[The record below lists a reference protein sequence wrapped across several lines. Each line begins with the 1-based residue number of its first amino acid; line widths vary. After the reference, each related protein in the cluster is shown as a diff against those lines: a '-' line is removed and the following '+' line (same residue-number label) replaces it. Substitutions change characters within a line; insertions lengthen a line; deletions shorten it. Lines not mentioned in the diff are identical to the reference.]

1 MFKLGLI
8 VNPLAGL
15 GGPLGMKGSDGLDLS
30 EVPSG
35 DLGRST
41 ARALRCLA
49 RIASSQSGQLTV
61 YGFAG
66 EMSAQAASGDESDRV
81 GLTFVSVGNAADRS
95 KTTPADTQGAA
106 LTLLNHGVD
115 LLLFVGGDGTAR
127 DIYSAVGTQV
137 PCLGVPAGVK
147 MHSGVYAVSPE
158 SAADI
163 VLALMAGGL
172 VELSEQEVRDIDED
186 AFRAGSVRSKYFGEL
201 LVPSIGGF
209 LQHVKSGGREQEE
222 LVLAD
227 IADHIIESMDPNTLY
242 IIGPG
247 STTAAVMAQLGLA
260 NTLLG
265 FDAIAS
271 SALQGGD
278 LNAEQLATLIADHSG
293 PIKAIITAIGGQGHI
308 LGRGNQQ
315 LTPALIRAIGR
326 ENFIVIATKTKITAL
341 EGRPLLVDSNDP
353 VLDIEW
359 QGYIQVVTGYRDV
372 VMYRVSASGE

>member
-278 LNAEQLATLIADHSG
+278 LNAEQLATLIAGHSG

>member
-227 IADHIIESMDPNTLY
+227 ITDHIIESMDPNTLY

-278 LNAEQLATLIADHSG
+278 LNAEQLATLIAGHSG

>member
-49 RIASSQSGQLTV
+49 RIASSQSGQLRV

-66 EMSAQAASGDESDRV
+66 EMSAQAASGDESDRG

-106 LTLLNHGVD
+106 LALLNQGVD

-271 SALQGGD
+271 SALQGSD
-278 LNAEQLATLIADHSG
+278 LNAEQLATLIAGHSG

>member
-81 GLTFVSVGNAADRS
+81 GLTFVSVGNAADQN

-106 LTLLNHGVD
+106 LALLNHGVD

-271 SALQGGD
+271 SALQGSD
-278 LNAEQLATLIADHSG
+278 LNAEQLATLIAGHSG
-293 PIKAIITAIGGQGHI
+293 PIKATITAIGGQGHI

-315 LTPALIRAIGR
+315 LRQP
-326 ENFIVIATKTKITAL
+326 
-341 EGRPLLVDSNDP
+341 
-353 VLDIEW
+353 
-359 QGYIQVVTGYRDV
+359 
-372 VMYRVSASGE
+372 

>member
-1 MFKLGLI
+1 MFKLGLV

-15 GGPLGMKGSDGLDLS
+15 GGPIAMKGSDGLDLS
-30 EVPSG
+30 CVQDG

-41 ARALRCLA
+41 GRALRCLA
-49 RIASSQSGQLTV
+49 RIAAGNVGGITV
-61 YGFAG
+61 YGFSG
-66 EMSAQAASGDESDRV
+66 PMSAQAIGNSDLNV
-81 GLTFVSVGNAADRS
+81 ATLPFVSIGDAANPSETTCSDTQNAALAILDM
-95 KTTPADTQGAA
+95 
-106 LTLLNHGVD
+106 GVD

-127 DIYSAVGTQV
+127 DIFSAVGSKL

-163 VLALMAGGL
+163 VLALVSGGL
-172 VELSEQEVRDIDED
+172 VELGEQEVRDIDEE
-186 AFRAGSVRSKYFGEL
+186 AFRAGIVRAKYFGEL

-227 IADHIIESMDPNTLY
+227 IADHIIESMDPETLY
-242 IIGPG
+242 IMGPG
-247 STTAAVMAQLGLA
+247 STTAAVTAALGLE

-265 FDAIAS
+265 FDAVCDSTLWGRDLSAS
-271 SALQGGD
+271 AIT
-278 LNAEQLATLIADHSG
+278 ALIANHNG
-293 PIKAIITAIGGQGHI
+293 PVKAVITAIGGQGHI

-315 LTPALIRAIGR
+315 LTPAVIRKIGR
-326 ENFIVIATKTKITAL
+326 DNFIVIATKTKISQL
-341 EGRPLLVDSNDP
+341 HGRPLLVDSNDP
-353 VLDIEW
+353 LLDLDW

-372 VMYRVSASGE
+372 VMYRVSASGD

>member
-271 SALQGGD
+271 SALQGSD

>member
-30 EVPSG
+30 EVPNS

-278 LNAEQLATLIADHSG
+278 LNAEQLATLIAGHSG

>member
-278 LNAEQLATLIADHSG
+278 LNAEQLATLIAGHSG
-293 PIKAIITAIGGQGHI
+293 PIKATITAIGGQGHI

-326 ENFIVIATKTKITAL
+326 ENFFVIATKTKITAL

>member
-30 EVPSG
+30 EVPNS

-186 AFRAGSVRSKYFGEL
+186 AFRAGSVRSKYFGKL

-278 LNAEQLATLIADHSG
+278 LNAEQLATLIAGHSG

>member
-1 MFKLGLI
+1 MFKLGLV

-15 GGPLGMKGSDGLDLS
+15 GGPIAMKGSDGLDLS
-30 EVPSG
+30 RVQDG

-49 RIASSQSGQLTV
+49 RIAAGNVGGITV
-61 YGFAG
+61 YGFSG
-66 EMSAQAASGDESDRV
+66 PMSAQAIDASDLNMEA
-81 GLTFVSVGNAADRS
+81 LPFVSVGNTANS
-95 KTTPADTQGAA
+95 NETTGSDTQNAA
-106 LTLLNHGVD
+106 LAMLERGVD

-127 DIYSAVGTQV
+127 DICSAVGAEM

-163 VLALMAGGL
+163 VLALVAGGL
-172 VELSEQEVRDIDED
+172 VELGEREVRDIDEE
-186 AFRAGSVRSKYFGEL
+186 AFRAGIVQAKYFGEL

-209 LQHVKSGGREQEE
+209 LQHVKSAGREQEE

-227 IADHIIESMDPNTLY
+227 IADHIVELMDSETLY
-242 IIGPG
+242 IMGPG
-247 STTAAVMAQLGLA
+247 STAAAVMSALGLE

-265 FDAIAS
+265 FDAVCDS
-271 SALQGGD
+271 TLRGCDLSAL
-278 LNAEQLATLIADHSG
+278 AIMALIVSHNG
-293 PIKAIITAIGGQGHI
+293 PVKVVITAIGGQGHI

-315 LTPALIRAIGR
+315 LTPAVIRKIGR
-326 ENFIVIATKTKITAL
+326 DNFIVIATKTKISQL
-341 EGRPLLVDSNDP
+341 HCRPLLVDSNDSA
-353 VLDIEW
+353 LDLEW

-372 VMYRVSASGE
+372 VMYRVSASGD

>member
-1 MFKLGLI
+1 MFKLGLV

-15 GGPLGMKGSDGLDLS
+15 GGPIAMKGSDGLDLS
-30 EVPSG
+30 RVQDG

-49 RIASSQSGQLTV
+49 RIAAGNVGGITV
-61 YGFAG
+61 YGFSG
-66 EMSAQAASGDESDRV
+66 PMSAQAIGSSDLNV
-81 GLTFVSVGNAADRS
+81 AALPFVSVGNAANPS
-95 KTTPADTQGAA
+95 ETTCSDTQNAA
-106 LTLLNHGVD
+106 LAILDRGVD
-115 LLLFVGGDGTAR
+115 VLLFVGGDGTAR
-127 DIYSAVGTQV
+127 DICSAVGPKL

-163 VLALMAGGL
+163 VLELVSGGL
-172 VELSEQEVRDIDED
+172 VELGEQEVRDIDEE
-186 AFRAGSVRSKYFGEL
+186 AFRAGIVRAKYFGEL

-227 IADHIIESMDPNTLY
+227 IADHIIEAMDPEILY
-242 IIGPG
+242 IMGPG
-247 STTAAVMAQLGLA
+247 STTAAVMAALGVE

-265 FDAIAS
+265 FDAVCDSTLRGRDLSASAITALIAS
-271 SALQGGD
+271 
-278 LNAEQLATLIADHSG
+278 HSG
-293 PIKAIITAIGGQGHI
+293 PVKAVITAIGGQGHI

-315 LTPALIRAIGR
+315 LTPAVIREIGR
-326 ENFIVIATKTKITAL
+326 DNFIVIATKTKISQL
-341 EGRPLLVDSNDP
+341 HGRPLLVDSNDP
-353 VLDIEW
+353 SLDLDW

-372 VMYRVSASGE
+372 VMYRVSASGD

>member
-227 IADHIIESMDPNTLY
+227 ITDHIIESMDPNTLY

-271 SALQGGD
+271 SALQGSD

>member
-49 RIASSQSGQLTV
+49 RIASSQSGQLRV

-66 EMSAQAASGDESDRV
+66 EMSAQAASGDESDRG

-106 LTLLNHGVD
+106 LALLNQGVD

-271 SALQGGD
+271 SALQGSD
-278 LNAEQLATLIADHSG
+278 LNAEQLATLIAGHSG

-359 QGYIQVVTGYRDV
+359 QRYIQVVTGYRDV

>member
-227 IADHIIESMDPNTLY
+227 ITDHIIESMDPNTLY

>member
-30 EVPSG
+30 EVPNS

-271 SALQGGD
+271 SALQGSD
-278 LNAEQLATLIADHSG
+278 LNAEQLATLIAGHSG
-293 PIKAIITAIGGQGHI
+293 PIKATITAIGGQGHI

-326 ENFIVIATKTKITAL
+326 ENFFVIATKTKITAL

>member
-30 EVPSG
+30 EVPNS

-81 GLTFVSVGNAADRS
+81 GLTFVSVGNAADQN

-106 LTLLNHGVD
+106 LALLNHGVD

-271 SALQGGD
+271 SALQGSD
-278 LNAEQLATLIADHSG
+278 LNAEQLATLIAGHSG
-293 PIKAIITAIGGQGHI
+293 PIKATITAIGGQGHI

-326 ENFIVIATKTKITAL
+326 ENFFVIATKTKITAL